1 MSHSQ
6 SGQQVG
12 LRSRSCG
19 SRPRSGLAVQTTLS
33 QHGRHIQ
40 TCHEKDEKQNSKSD
54 VQMKKGKEMLSRD
67 LDIVNLLEM
76 IKNYKLMKDVFFT
89 QDDRFLLRLLHRD
102 MIDSSQSS
110 DDDKTPNQARN
121 STVSVQQT
129 DTGKRKSLSTTL
141 FQ

>member
-1 MSHSQ
+1 
-6 SGQQVG
+6 
-12 LRSRSCG
+12 
-19 SRPRSGLAVQTTLS
+19 
-33 QHGRHIQ
+33 
-40 TCHEKDEKQNSKSD
+40 
-54 VQMKKGKEMLSRD
+54 MKKGKEMLSRD